1 MSDSTQPIDSSQSEI
16 KSVYFE
22 NPTNRPKR
30 SQSLSRIGAALAK
43 AQGQIINAEKT
54 RESMYGAYSTL
65 AATWDAIRKP
75 LSENEIAVYQRPL
88 VMGDRQYMAT
98 MLIHSSGEF
107 IDDSILE
114 MRSESN
120 GRMNAMQ
127 ALGSAVTYAR
137 RYTLQAALG
146 IAPEDDDGQSAGDVK
161 KSVPAKSEAKPQ
173 AQQQQKKENW
183 FDRLVKLGGA
193 RGCDKTLIG
202 KVFTDGFGV
211 KSQDVSKEM
220 VAEVEKMLSNQNTE
234 PATLEAFIKMKIA
247 ERAAPPEPPKE
258 PVKETTP
265 QNPPGNSP
273 KIAIGHP
280 DYDGMSF
287 ADLVPEGLKLLID
300 HCGQAMAQSN
310 LKPAQRNKLFQTQQ
324 DALAELKARGE
335 G

>member
-146 IAPEDDDGQSAGDVK
+146 IAPEDDDAQGAGDPK
-161 KSVPAKSEAKPQ
+161 KSNQAKPEAKPP
-173 AQQQQKKENW
+173 AQQQKKENW
-183 FDRLVKLGGA
+183 FDRLLKLGGA

-258 PVKETTP
+258 PAKDTP
-265 QNPPGNSP
+265 PAKPKTDGP
-273 KIAIGHP
+273 KIDIGHP
-280 DYDGMSF
+280 DYDGMTF
-287 ADLVPEGLKLLID
+287 ADLVPAGLKLLID